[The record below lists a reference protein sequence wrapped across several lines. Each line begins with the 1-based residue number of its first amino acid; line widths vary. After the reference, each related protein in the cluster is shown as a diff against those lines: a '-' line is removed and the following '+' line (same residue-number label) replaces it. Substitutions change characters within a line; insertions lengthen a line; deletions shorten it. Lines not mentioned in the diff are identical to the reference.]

1 LASLDA
7 ANVMRLAEELA
18 MRVDNAHVVLARNG
32 ISTAEWAV
40 LKSSPA
46 FRTYLKEAIERWQSP
61 AMSEARIAAKAVHLV
76 EANLPHMAHIIED
89 RTAPAAA
96 RVGAFG
102 QVRTLSGL
110 GAGKEDDSARDRD
123 RFVLNIVLGPGA
135 APLTI
140 EGEVADGV
148 VAGGTG
154 EAALPAPTE

>member
-76 EANLPHMAHIIED
+76 E
-89 RTAPAAA
+89 
-96 RVGAFG
+96 
-102 QVRTLSGL
+102 
-110 GAGKEDDSARDRD
+110 
-123 RFVLNIVLGPGA
+123 
-135 APLTI
+135 
-140 EGEVADGV
+140 VADGV